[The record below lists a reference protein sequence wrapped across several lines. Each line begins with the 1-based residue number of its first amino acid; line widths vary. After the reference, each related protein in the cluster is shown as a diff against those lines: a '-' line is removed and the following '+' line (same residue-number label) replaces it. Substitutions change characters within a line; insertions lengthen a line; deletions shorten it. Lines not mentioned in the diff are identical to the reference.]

1 VRCEYMSPRRLPDR
15 SAAAMLAV
23 TTFGRTEHTE
33 IVSGCT
39 NSSARKMR
47 DFRRLASKSARKM
60 RAENGGQGA
69 CLPWNQSQSGV
80 GGTEH
85 CCRRILSPSHVAHI
99 SVVSGRV
106 VVIRLQ
112 QSTQT
117 LGTDDAEM

>member
-1 VRCEYMSPRRLPDR
+1 MSPRRLPDR
-15 SAAAMLAV
+15 SAAAMLGV

-33 IVSGCT
+33 IVLACT
-39 NSSARKMR
+39 NSSARKMS